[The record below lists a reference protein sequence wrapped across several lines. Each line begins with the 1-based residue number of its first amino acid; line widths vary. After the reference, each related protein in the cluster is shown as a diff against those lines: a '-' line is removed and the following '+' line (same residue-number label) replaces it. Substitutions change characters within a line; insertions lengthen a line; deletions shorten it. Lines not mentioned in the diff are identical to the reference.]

1 MHETRPAKI
10 TSDVVTLN
18 DGHLKAMPLL
28 LGIGVIGL
36 LASFILSMFSSAG
49 GSAFERFSFIY
60 LVNFCFVLSIS
71 LGCMFFVIISHLT
84 RAGWNVTVRRL
95 AELFAMCAFPLGIL
109 FLVILLPVLMGYDF
123 VYPWN
128 QSGWSAHSVEQA
140 EQIAALDAAAKPP
153 IEQLKGAYLNPMFF
167 SIRAIAYFLIWGAM
181 GAFFLKTSLKQDDS
195 GDVSLTK
202 RMQALSAPLL
212 ILFAVTIVFSSFDF
226 EMSLSPLWFST
237 MFPVYFFAGAFMS
250 GLITITLTAMWL
262 QKNGRV
268 TDEITTEHYHDLG
281 KLTFGFVV
289 FWGYIAFSQFLLI
302 WYANIP
308 EETFWYDYR
317 INTTGW
323 GIWSLILVVGHLFIP
338 FLAIMGR
345 TARRNRTFLAGAGI
359 FLLVMHWVDHYWLI
373 MPQMDAY
380 GHVFTFNPLVD
391 IPCAV
396 GMIAIYIAI
405 FCFVAKNRPLV
416 PLKDPRLGE
425 ALNHAVH

>member
-28 LGIGVIGL
+28 LIVGAIGL
-36 LASFILSMFSSAG
+36 GVSLLLTGFN
-49 GSAFERFSFIY
+49 FERFSFIY
-60 LVNFCFVLSIS
+60 LVNFCFLLSIS

-84 RAGWNVTVRRL
+84 RTGWNVTVRRL

-109 FLVILLPVLMGYDF
+109 FLVILIPLVAGYDD
-123 VYPWN
+123 VYSWN
-128 QSGWSAHSVEQA
+128 SPGWSAHSA
-140 EQIAALDAAAKPP
+140 EQTAVIADLPAAQRPP
-153 IEQLKGAYLNPMFF
+153 IEIEKGKYLNAGFF
-167 SIRAIAYFLIWGAM
+167 SVRAIAYFLIWGAM
-181 GAFFLKTSLKQDDS
+181 GWFFLKTSLTQDET

-212 ILFAVTIVFSSFDF
+212 ILFAVTLVFSSFDF

-262 QKNGRV
+262 QKSGRV
-268 TDEITTEHYHDLG
+268 TDEITTDHYHDLA

-289 FWGYIAFSQFLLI
+289 FWGYIAFSQFMLI

-317 INTTGW
+317 MNTTGW
-323 GIWSLILVVGHLFIP
+323 GIMSLILVVGHLFIP

-345 TARRNRTFLAGAGI
+345 TARRNRMFLAGAGI
-359 FLLVMHWVDHYWLI
+359 FLLVMHWIDHYWLI
-373 MPQMDAY
+373 MPQMDQY

-391 IPCAV
+391 IPCAI

-405 FCFVAKNRPLV
+405 FCYVARNRPLV

>member
-1 MHETRPAKI
+1 
-10 TSDVVTLN
+10 
-18 DGHLKAMPLL
+18 
-28 LGIGVIGL
+28 
-36 LASFILSMFSSAG
+36 
-49 GSAFERFSFIY
+49 
-60 LVNFCFVLSIS
+60 
-71 LGCMFFVIISHLT
+71 
-84 RAGWNVTVRRL
+84 
-95 AELFAMCAFPLGIL
+95 
-109 FLVILLPVLMGYDF
+109 
-123 VYPWN
+123 
-128 QSGWSAHSVEQA
+128 
-140 EQIAALDAAAKPP
+140 
-153 IEQLKGAYLNPMFF
+153 
-167 SIRAIAYFLIWGAM
+167 
-181 GAFFLKTSLKQDDS
+181 
-195 GDVSLTK
+195 
-202 RMQALSAPLL
+202 
-212 ILFAVTIVFSSFDF
+212 
-226 EMSLSPLWFST
+226 
-237 MFPVYFFAGAFMS
+237 
-250 GLITITLTAMWL
+250 MWL
-262 QKNGRV
+262 QKSGRV

-323 GIWSLILVVGHLFIP
+323 GIWSLILVIGHLFIP

>member
-18 DGHLKAMPLL
+18 NAHLKAMPVLL
-28 LGIGVIGL
+28 AVGAIGL
-36 LASFILSMFSSAG
+36 VASFVLSLLFG
-49 GSAFERFSFIY
+49 GGFERFSFIY
-60 LVNFCFVLSIS
+60 LVNFCFLLSIS

-95 AELFAMCAFPLGIL
+95 AELFAMCTLPLGIL
-109 FLVILLPVLMGYDF
+109 FLLILIPVLFGSSL
-123 VYPWN
+123 VYSWN
-128 QSGWSAHSVEQA
+128 TPGWSAHTPEQA
-140 EQIAALDAAAKPP
+140 AIIADLPTEIRPP
-153 IEQLKGAYLNPMFF
+153 IEQDKGSYLNSGFF
-167 SIRAIAYFLIWGAM
+167 AVRAIAYFLIWGAM
-181 GAFFLKTSLKQDDS
+181 GWFFLKTSLTQDES
-195 GDVSLTK
+195 GDVGLTK
-202 RMQALSAPLL
+202 RMQALSAPIL

-250 GLITITLTAMWL
+250 GLITITLTGMWL

-281 KLTFGFVV
+281 KLTFGFIV
-289 FWGYIAFSQFLLI
+289 FWGYIAFSQFMLI

-308 EETFWYDYR
+308 EETFWYRYR
-317 INTTGW
+317 MEGGW
-323 GIWSLILVVGHLFIP
+323 GIWSLILVAGHLFIP

-345 TARRNRTFLAGAGI
+345 TARRNRSFLAGAGV
-359 FLLVMHWVDHYWLI
+359 FLLVMHWFDHYWLI
-373 MPQMDAY
+373 MPEMNQY
-380 GHVFTFNPLVD
+380 TNSFTFNPLVD
-391 IPCAV
+391 IPCAI
-396 GMIAIYIAI
+396 GMIAIYLAI

>member
-28 LGIGVIGL
+28 LIVGAIGMGL
-36 LASFILSMFSSAG
+36 SLLLTGFN
-49 GSAFERFSFIY
+49 FERFSFIY

>member
-28 LGIGVIGL
+28 LIVGAIGL
-36 LASFILSMFSSAG
+36 GVSLLLSGFN
-49 GSAFERFSFIY
+49 FERFSFIY
-60 LVNFCFVLSIS
+60 LVNFCFLLSIS

-95 AELFAMCAFPLGIL
+95 AEMFAMCALPLGIL
-109 FLVILLPVLMGYDF
+109 FLVILAPVMLGYDF

-128 QSGWSAHSVEQA
+128 QTGWSAHSAEQA
-140 EQIAALDAAAKPP
+140 AMIGTLDELAKPP
-153 IEQLKGAYLNPMFF
+153 IEQLKADYLSPFYF

-181 GAFFLKTSLKQDDS
+181 GWFFLKTSLKQDET

-202 RMQALSAPLL
+202 QMQARSAPLL

-262 QKNGRV
+262 QKSGRV

-281 KLTFGFVV
+281 KLTHGFVV

-323 GIWSLILVVGHLFIP
+323 GIWSLILVAGHLFIP

-345 TARRNRTFLAGAGI
+345 TARRNRTFLASAGI
-359 FLLVMHWVDHYWLI
+359 FLLVMHWFDHYWLI
-373 MPQMDAY
+373 MPEMDQYAH
-380 GHVFTFNPLVD
+380 GFTFNPLID

-396 GMIAIYIAI
+396 GMIAIFIAI
-405 FCFVAKNRPLV
+405 FCFIAKNNPLV